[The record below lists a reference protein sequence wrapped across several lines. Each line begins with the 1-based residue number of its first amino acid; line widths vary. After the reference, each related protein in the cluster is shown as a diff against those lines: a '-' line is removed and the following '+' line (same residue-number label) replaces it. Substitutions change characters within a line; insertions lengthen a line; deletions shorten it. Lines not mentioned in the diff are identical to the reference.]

1 MPGGFWRI
9 ALLCGTYVQAVMLL
23 VAQSFNQQL
32 FTIGPC
38 TAQALHSIMQL
49 DRWQWGMKHSVQQ
62 IVPST

>member
-1 MPGGFWRI
+1 MPGGLWGI
-9 ALLCGTYVQAVMLL
+9 TLLCSKHVQTGMLL